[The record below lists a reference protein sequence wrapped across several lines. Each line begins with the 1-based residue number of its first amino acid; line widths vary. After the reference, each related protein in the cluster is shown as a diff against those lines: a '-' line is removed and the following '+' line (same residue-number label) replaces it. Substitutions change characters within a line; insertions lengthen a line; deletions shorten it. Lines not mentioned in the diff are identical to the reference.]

1 MKDICGTTGLACI
14 RCNPGACE
22 HRHYNAVQKM
32 AAKINKE
39 ANDLIF
45 GTVRTIVTEAGITHE
60 HEINEKFVIMAITK
74 QMPQRP
80 YEEAD
85 GYCPDG
91 NEIWGYYCPNCDHDF
106 EDHQPPY
113 CPVCGQKIDWSPK
126 DEEED
131 DGEDD

>member
-22 HRHYNAVQKM
+22 HRYYNAVQKM

-45 GTVRTIVTEAGITHE
+45 GTIRTIVTEEGITHE
-60 HEINEKFVIMAITK
+60 YEINEKFVIMAITK
-74 QMPQRP
+74 QRPQRP
-80 YEEAD
+80 YEEVE

-91 NEIWGYYCPNCDHDF
+91 NEIWGYYCPNCNHDF

-113 CPVCGQKIDWSPK
+113 CPVCGQKIDWSPR